1 MTPPGNRNDST
12 QTPLLI
18 AIGAV
23 GLALVVV
30 IGIALGLALTR
41 TDDDPDTPDAAPPAT
56 SESRERTSE
65 TSGDTTSSTSAS
77 TSTSSTSSST
87 SSTSSSTSSTSSST
101 STSRTTSSRTSSTTT
116 SEPTTSESTAP
127 TSEPRDDDLGT
138 GRSDVDGRG
147 WTATG
152 ARCHSGDRAIAV
164 VLTENGS
171 RAAACE
177 TPGGDKYYRGMN
189 DSGNLE
195 APIIVDEGDRI
206 VAQNGSW
213 KYQMSPEGLLI
224 TENNEI
230 RDRQTGTVW
239 GRSS

>member
-65 TSGDTTSSTSAS
+65 TSGDTTSSTSTS
-77 TSTSSTSSST
+77 TSTSSSSST

>member
-41 TDDDPDTPDAAPPAT
+41 TDDDPDAPDAAPPAT

-65 TSGDTTSSTSAS
+65 TSGDTTSSTS
-77 TSTSSTSSST
+77 TST
-87 SSTSSSTSSTSSST
+87 STSSSTSSTSSST

>member
-1 MTPPGNRNDST
+1 MTPPGNRNDSS

-30 IGIALGLALTR
+30 IGIALGLALTS

-65 TSGDTTSSTSAS
+65 TSGDTTSSTS
-77 TSTSSTSSST
+77 TSTSTSSST
-87 SSTSSSTSSTSSST
+87 SASRTTS
-101 STSRTTSSRTSSTTT
+101 SRTTSSRTSSTTT

-164 VLTENGS
+164 VLTEDGS

-177 TPGGDKYYRGMN
+177 SPGGDKYYRGMN

>member
-65 TSGDTTSSTSAS
+65 TSGDTTSSTS
-77 TSTSSTSSST
+77 TSM
-87 SSTSSSTSSTSSST
+87 STSSSTSSTSSST

>member
-1 MTPPGNRNDST
+1 MTPPGNRNDSS
-12 QTPLLI
+12 QTLLLI

-30 IGIALGLALTR
+30 IGIALGLALTS

-65 TSGDTTSSTSAS
+65 TSGDTTSSTS
-77 TSTSSTSSST
+77 TSTSTSSST
-87 SSTSSSTSSTSSST
+87 SSTSSSTSASRTTS
-101 STSRTTSSRTSSTTT
+101 SRTTSSRTSSTTT

-164 VLTENGS
+164 VLTEDGS

-177 TPGGDKYYRGMN
+177 SPGGDKYYRGMN

-230 RDRQTGTVW
+230 RDRQTGIL
-239 GRSS
+239 

>member
-65 TSGDTTSSTSAS
+65 TSGDTTSSTS
-77 TSTSSTSSST
+77 TST
-87 SSTSSSTSSTSSST
+87 STSSSTSSTSSST

-164 VLTENGS
+164 VLTEDGS

-177 TPGGDKYYRGMN
+177 TPGGDKYYRGIN

>member
-1 MTPPGNRNDST
+1 MTPPGNRNDSS

-65 TSGDTTSSTSAS
+65 TSGDTTSSTS
-77 TSTSSTSSST
+77 TSTSTSSST
-87 SSTSSSTSSTSSST
+87 SSTSSSTSA
-101 STSRTTSSRTSSTTT
+101 SRTTSSRTSSATT

-164 VLTENGS
+164 VLTEDGS

-177 TPGGDKYYRGMN
+177 SPGGDKYYRGMN

>member
-65 TSGDTTSSTSAS
+65 TSGDTTSSTS
-77 TSTSSTSSST
+77 TST
-87 SSTSSSTSSTSSST
+87 STSSSTSSTSSST

-116 SEPTTSESTAP
+116 SESTTSESTAP

-138 GRSDVDGRG
+138 GRDDVDARG
-147 WTATG
+147 WIASR
-152 ARCHSGDRAIAV
+152 ARCHDGDRALAV
-164 VLTENGS
+164 VATETGT

-177 TPGGDKYYRGMN
+177 TPGGDKYYRG
-189 DSGNLE
+189 DAGDGNLE

>member
-65 TSGDTTSSTSAS
+65 TSGDTTSSTS
-77 TSTSSTSSST
+77 TSTSTSSST

>member
-65 TSGDTTSSTSAS
+65 TSGDTTSSTS
-77 TSTSSTSSST
+77 TST
-87 SSTSSSTSSTSSST
+87 STSSSTSSTSSST

>member
-1 MTPPGNRNDST
+1 MTPPGNRNDSS

-65 TSGDTTSSTSAS
+65 TSGDTTSSTS
-77 TSTSSTSSST
+77 TSTSTSSST
-87 SSTSSSTSSTSSST
+87 SSTSSSTSASRTTS
-101 STSRTTSSRTSSTTT
+101 SRTTSSRTSSTTT

-164 VLTENGS
+164 VLTEDGS

-177 TPGGDKYYRGMN
+177 SPGGDKYYRGMN

>member
-1 MTPPGNRNDST
+1 MTPPGNRNEST

-41 TDDDPDTPDAAPPAT
+41 TDEDPDTPEAAAPAT
-56 SESRERTSE
+56 SESRERTR
-65 TSGDTTSSTSAS
+65 
-77 TSTSSTSSST
+77 TSTSDGT
-87 SSTSSSTSSTSSST
+87 STSSST
-101 STSRTTSSRTSSTTT
+101 STSTSTSSSSSRTSTSRTTTSRTTSSRTT
-116 SEPTTSESTAP
+116 EPTTSESTSP
-127 TSEPRDDDLGT
+127 TSEPRDDLGT
-138 GRSDVDGRG
+138 GRSDVDARG
-147 WTATG
+147 WTTSG
-152 ARCHSGDRAIAV
+152 ARCRSGDRAIAV
-164 VLTENGS
+164 VLTESGS
-171 RAAACE
+171 RASACE
-177 TPGGDKYYRGMN
+177 TPGGDKYYRGSN

-213 KYQMSPEGLLI
+213 KYQMSPDGLLI
-224 TENNEI
+224 TENNEV

-239 GRSS
+239 GRAS

>member
-65 TSGDTTSSTSAS
+65 TSGDTTSSTS
-77 TSTSSTSSST
+77 TST
-87 SSTSSSTSSTSSST
+87 STSSSTSSTSSST

-206 VAQNGSW
+206 VAQNGAW
-213 KYQMSPEGLLI
+213 KYQMSPDGLLI
-224 TENNEI
+224 TENNVVK
-230 RDRQTGTVW
+230 QTQDATVW
-239 GRSS
+239 GRA

>member
-65 TSGDTTSSTSAS
+65 TSGDTTSSTS
-77 TSTSSTSSST
+77 TST
-87 SSTSSSTSSTSSST
+87 STSSSTSSTSSST

-164 VLTENGS
+164 VLTEDGS